1 MLAGKY
7 RQTKPDLSFFLSS
20 NFKNNWNFLMNISW
34 LGPQNLPS
42 YQISAKSVT
51 LSGHD
56 FLKKLE
62 CYRLLVLN
70 TSSESGLRDSRST
83 KIWDLSFLSLA
94 LPVTV
99 KWNVTSKLK

>member
-62 CYRLLVLN
+62 C
-70 TSSESGLRDSRST
+70 
-83 KIWDLSFLSLA
+83 
-94 LPVTV
+94 
-99 KWNVTSKLK
+99 